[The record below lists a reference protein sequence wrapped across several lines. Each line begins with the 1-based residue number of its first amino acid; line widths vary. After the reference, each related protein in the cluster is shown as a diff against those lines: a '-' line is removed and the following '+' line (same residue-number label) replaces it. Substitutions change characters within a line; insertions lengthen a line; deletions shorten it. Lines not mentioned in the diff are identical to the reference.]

1 MPTKRPAPTC
11 RPPHWWGRRFRLPI
25 RRCGVRASA
34 LPPPFWAVCLTP
46 LLLAAAHAQVL
57 APEEIRDPQLRA
69 LQEKYRSELKQI
81 PQTLAAHEFP
91 YRFYFS
97 RRLDLAEKDQPR
109 NDQRSVQFDRYQ
121 GKVVLKITGNY
132 FASYSAELMKP
143 EERARE
149 TYQEVML
156 PLLRA
161 AVRALENA
169 DAPQAFAFEVSH
181 HVRRRVL
188 GISSESVENVVLVLP
203 KASAERLLNSA
214 DPRAQQTALF
224 EGQVFLN
231 AKPIS
236 LWPRPESTG
245 GAGDLVAGDSKPP
258 STAAPAPVNDG
269 PVPTAAAP
277 APTVSARLLQG
288 ITVPGLTSK
297 TPAEPGQKPAA
308 SRDSSPQ
315 ALKELQKSYQS
326 VLDRM
331 VQELERQAHFIRYA
345 PPTFIAFHNGI
356 YLQLSLTT
364 TLPQG
369 AAGSQYRLAALAFDQ
384 HVAHLIRPV
393 YAYFKD
399 SSDFDGIDFSATV
412 RLSVGEKAAG
422 EQAAGEEAGGSPLA
436 VEFLFPLPDV
446 KAYAGFD
453 CTGQQLIDGSYVLIN
468 GERAGLNLQAAEAGA
483 AVQ

>member
-1 MPTKRPAPTC
+1 MRTETERTPPLAHARGSENPSEPRPS
-11 RPPHWWGRRFRLPI
+11 GS
-25 RRCGVRASA
+25 GK
-34 LPPPFWAVCLTP
+34 P
-46 LLLAAAHAQVL
+46 LAFVLLAFAAAAHAQVM

-81 PQTLAAHEFP
+81 PQILAAHEFP

-214 DPRAQQTALF
+214 DPRAQQTAIL

-258 STAAPAPVNDG
+258 STAAPAP
-269 PVPTAAAP
+269 
-277 APTVSARLLQG
+277 TVSARLLQG

-297 TPAEPGQKPAA
+297 TPAELGQKPAA
-308 SRDSSPQ
+308 ARDSSPQ

-331 VQELERQAHFIRYA
+331 VQELEAQAHFIRYA

-384 HVAHLIRPV
+384 HIAHLLRPV

-412 RLSVGEKAAG
+412 RLGLGEKAVG

-483 AVQ
+483 LVQ

>member
-1 MPTKRPAPTC
+1 MRTKCVVAPAVFAA
-11 RPPHWWGRRFRLPI
+11 GL
-25 RRCGVRASA
+25 
-34 LPPPFWAVCLTP
+34 LT
-46 LLLAAAHAQVL
+46 AAHAQVL

-161 AVRALENA
+161 AVRALESA

-214 DPRAQQTALF
+214 GPQAQQAALF
-224 EGQVFLN
+224 EGQAFLN

-236 LWPRPESTG
+236 LWPRPEDVAAKETAPEAPAATG
-245 GAGDLVAGDSKPP
+245 GAGDLVSGAGDLVAGDSK
-258 STAAPAPVNDG
+258 T
-269 PVPTAAAP
+269 PTAPP
-277 APTVSARLLQG
+277 APTVSPRLLQG
-288 ITVPGLTSK
+288 VTIPALVAK
-297 TPAEPGQKPAA
+297 TTAVH
-308 SRDSSPQ
+308 DSSPQ
-315 ALKELQKSYQS
+315 ALKELQKSYQP

-331 VQELERQAHFIRYA
+331 VQELEAQAHFIRYA

-399 SSDFDGIDFSATV
+399 SGDFDGIDFSTTV
-412 RLSVGEKAAG
+412 RLGVGEKAVGEKAAG
-422 EQAAGEEAGGSPLA
+422 DEASGNPMA

-446 KAYAGFD
+446 RAYAGFD

-483 AVQ
+483 VVQ